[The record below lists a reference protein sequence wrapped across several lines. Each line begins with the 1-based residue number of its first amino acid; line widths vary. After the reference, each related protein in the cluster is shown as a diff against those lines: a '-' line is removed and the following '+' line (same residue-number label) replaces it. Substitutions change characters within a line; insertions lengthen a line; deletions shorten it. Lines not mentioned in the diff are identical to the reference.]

1 MSCDD
6 YVICIPSYNRV
17 ECLKNKTLN
26 MLEENNIDKN
36 KIYIYVV
43 LDEYLDYLKAFP
55 EYRVIMGEKGL
66 LKQRDFIYKHQVNKN
81 IVMIDDDVEKLIEK
95 DNNEI
100 DLDGVIKLGF
110 SECDKNNT
118 KIWGIYPV
126 PNAFFMKNT
135 ITSDLKFIVGSFFG
149 IVNDTG
155 NSFMMWNEDQCE
167 DFARTLHHYNIYNS
181 VVRINWISSKT
192 NYYKEKGGLQDL
204 YTKQERIDNEAI
216 FFKKLADKYP
226 NFCRLDKKK
235 NGHSILRLHHYKNE
249 KMKK

>member
-6 YVICIPSYNRV
+6 YVICIPSYNRI

-26 MLEENNIDKN
+26 MLEEYNIDKN

-55 EYRVIMGEKGL
+55 EYRVIMGEKGIK
-66 LKQRDFIYKHQVNKN
+66 KQRDFILKHQVNKN
-81 IVMIDDDVEKLIEK
+81 VVMIDDDIEKLIEK

-100 DLDGVIKLGF
+100 DLDKIIKLGF

-118 KIWGIYPV
+118 KLWGIYAV
-126 PNAFFMKNT
+126 PNPFFMKNT
-135 ITSDLKFIVGSFFG
+135 ITSDLKFIVGCLFG
-149 IVNDTG
+149 VVNNTG
-155 NSFMMWNEDQCE
+155 NSFMLWNENDCE
-167 DFARTLHHYNIYNS
+167 DFARTLHFYNIYNS
-181 VVRINWISSKT
+181 VVRINYIAPKT
-192 NYYKEKGGLQDL
+192 KYYTEKGGLQDL
-204 YTKQERIDNEAI
+204 YTKEQRIENETI
-216 FFKKLADKYP
+216 LFKKLADKYP
-226 NFCRLDKKK
+226 NFTRLDKKK